1 MQLDFI
7 LHATDDDK
15 RDETRGAETEVTN
28 ASQIK
33 YWNKV
38 FLKAEDD
45 ELWNVEMKIA
55 LDKKKSNRNF
65 KCKQSNTIKFWRAQM
80 RRRQQQYMQN
90 HQHHHNRV
98 GGVLSLCWD
107 LTILW
112 MWLKTRVHVIGIF
125 ISGLCRQPNERIE
138 RYRSCCCGY
147 ELIEL

>member
-7 LHATDDDK
+7 LYATADDK

-80 RRRQQQYMQN
+80 RRRQQQ
-90 HQHHHNRV
+90 R
-98 GGVLSLCWD
+98 
-107 LTILW
+107 I
-112 MWLKTRVHVIGIF
+112 VHAK
-125 ISGLCRQPNERIE
+125 S
-138 RYRSCCCGY
+138 STSS
-147 ELIEL
+147 